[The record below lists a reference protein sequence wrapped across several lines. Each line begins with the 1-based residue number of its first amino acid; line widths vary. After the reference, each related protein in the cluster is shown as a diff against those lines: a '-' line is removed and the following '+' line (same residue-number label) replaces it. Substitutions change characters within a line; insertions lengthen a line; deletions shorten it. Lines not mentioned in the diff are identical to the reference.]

1 MDKLDLTAIRILRA
15 IVEAG
20 SFTGA
25 ADRLG
30 LAPPMVSKHIARLER
45 QLGARLI
52 HRTSRRMSLT
62 EAGAQFD
69 AQCRQ
74 ALDILDA
81 AVGSVGQASLAPRGE
96 LKISAPVWCATPRF
110 AQVLAAFR
118 SHYPEVR
125 LDLHLDNRLVDL
137 VSEGF
142 DVALRLTAEPQPNLV
157 ARRLCDVPFLL
168 VATPQL
174 LARWRAGA
182 EAGAVPP
189 LPMVVPN
196 YLQLERLP
204 LPALKTGPA
213 TRMDPV
219 MKSSDTTLTHHAVM
233 AHMGAALL
241 PDWLVG
247 EDLAAGRLV
256 RVHQVEP
263 ADLLGTL
270 HAVVASRRQM
280 PPKLRCFMDFL
291 QERLGRTVA
300 DAA

>member
-1 MDKLDLTAIRILRA
+1 MDKLDLAGIRILRA

-62 EAGAQFD
+62 EAGSQFD

-81 AVGSVGQASLAPRGE
+81 AVGSVGQASAVPRGE

-110 AQVLAAFR
+110 AQVLADFR
-118 SHYPEVR
+118 VRFGEVR
-125 LDLHLDNRLVDL
+125 LDLHLENRLVDL

-142 DVALRLTAEPQPNLV
+142 DLALRLTAAPQPQLV
-157 ARRLCDVPFLL
+157 ARPLCDVPFLL
-168 VATPQL
+168 VATPQF
-174 LARWRAGA
+174 LARWRSDTAAGA
-182 EAGAVPP
+182 PP
-189 LPMVVPN
+189 VLPMVAPN
-196 YLQLERLP
+196 YVQLERLR
-204 LPALKTGPA
+204 LPALQSGA
-213 TRMDPV
+213 LSRMDPV

-247 EDLAAGRLV
+247 EDLRAGRLE
-256 RVHQVEP
+256 RVNGPGP

-270 HAVVASRRQM
+270 HAVVASQRQM
-280 PPKLRCFMDFL
+280 PPKLRCFLDFL
-291 QERLGRTVA
+291 QQRLGPA
-300 DAA
+300 PAG